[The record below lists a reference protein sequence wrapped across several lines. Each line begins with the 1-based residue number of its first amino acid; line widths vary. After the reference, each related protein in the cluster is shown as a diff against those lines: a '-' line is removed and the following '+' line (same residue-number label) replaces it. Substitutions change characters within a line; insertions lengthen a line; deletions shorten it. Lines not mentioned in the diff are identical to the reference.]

1 MNAEPFK
8 VETFPQKIMDFAE
21 NEGETMF
28 LYVANCEKDKKY
40 KN

>member
-1 MNAEPFK
+1 MDTGGFK
-8 VETFPQKIMDFAE
+8 VETFPLEIMDFAE
-21 NEGETMF
+21 NEGGTMF